1 MGLHVAIYI
10 FCCFITAY
18 YMYCVLK
25 ELKDWT
31 VTLGAEHSYIC
42 GAHPCSDV
50 KLGQLLQMAT
60 EITLAASVVLFPKES
75 C

>member
-1 MGLHVAIYI
+1 MLLSIYFLLI
-10 FCCFITAY
+10 HIQHTRCIVCK
-18 YMYCVLK
+18 K

-42 GAHPCSDV
+42 GAHPCSSV
-50 KLGQLLQMAT
+50 KLGQLLQVAT